1 MLSGNDVA
9 RWFISR
15 NPELASGYID
25 ENTKINKLLYFSNLM
40 YHCIYNENLIS
51 DDFIAFPRGPVI
63 FSIYRDYRYNNL
75 GRSVQ
80 YDVNPD
86 KKELEILNIINFI
99 YGNRTT
105 EELVGESHTH
115 SLWKNVEHL
124 IPNNPKINFENIDPE
139 LIEYNKVLYRTYAD
153 LDFANLAKEKIN
165 DNIYYY
171 FKNSFEMT
179 DEIIEKLES
188 FDKYDEPKFIE
199 MINGELVMS

>member
-25 ENTKINKLLYFSNLM
+25 ENTKVNKLLYFSNLM

-51 DDFIAFPRGPVI
+51 DDFVAFPRGPVI

-75 GRSVQ
+75 GRSMQ

-86 KKELEILNIINFI
+86 KKELKILNIINFI

-199 MINGELVMS
+199 MINGELVVS